1 MVALIYKH
9 PTKMNTL
16 EIQLYALDAELNKK
30 EYELKKKIDE
40 FNEKVNELKTIK
52 EKIPI
57 EKLLHT
63 TIIVLRMRPIRRR
76 RIENRLQ
83 VIKNEITVIEN
94 EISVTENE
102 FSALVSLVVSKGKKE
117 KLISLSK
124 KFNLN
129 ESEAEAVLAH
139 LDDDEKLFK
148 IKKNTLLALQIFNT
162 FAKKNGIRVEDAI
175 QVMEESLQEKVS
187 L

>member
-1 MVALIYKH
+1 METNVHSQKI
-9 PTKMNTL
+9 
-16 EIQLYALDAELNKK
+16 YALDAELNKK
-30 EYELKKKIDE
+30 EYELKKKMDE

-52 EKIPI
+52 KKIPI
-57 EKLLHT
+57 EELLRT
-63 TIIVLRMRPIRRR
+63 PIVVLRMRPIRLR

-94 EISVTENE
+94 EISVMENQ
-102 FSALVSLVVSKGKKE
+102 FSALVSLVTSRGKKE

-139 LDDDEKLFK
+139 LDDEKLFK
-148 IKKNTLLALQIFNT
+148 IEKNTLLALQTFNT